1 MTKRRKGKNSLIDN
15 ISAQAAVQQESAGV
29 SCQISVNNELLE
41 SKSEYENLTEE
52 LAKIPD
58 LNPEFAADT
67 LAIHKPKDEDEI
79 DDLEY
84 FAQLK
89 DFETAMSDLS
99 TVNMKLKSDNA
110 ALQEENDKY
119 LMKIS
124 ELTFENAKLNAQ
136 LQELSKNANAVNNNS
151 TLKFNERTIPN
162 MIDSSKKQSTRH
174 SAKKVNYPYKTDNI
188 GYTSWN

>member
-29 SCQISVNNELLE
+29 SCQISANNELLE

-52 LAKIPD
+52 LAKISD

>member
-1 MTKRRKGKNSLIDN
+1 MTKRRKGKNSLIDS
-15 ISAQAAVQQESAGV
+15 ISAQAAVQQESVGV
-29 SCQISVNNELLE
+29 SSQISANNELLE

-58 LNPEFAADT
+58 LNPEFAADM
-67 LAIHKPKDEDEI
+67 LAMRRPKDEDEI
-79 DDLEY
+79 HTLEE
-84 FAQLK
+84 FAQLQN
-89 DFETAMSDLS
+89 FEAAMSDLS
-99 TVNMKLKSDNA
+99 TANMKLKSENA

-136 LQELSKNANAVNNNS
+136 IQELSNS
-151 TLKFNERTIPN
+151 KSVDNYVSPALNERTVENQFGP
-162 MIDSSKKQSTRH
+162 SSKKQVQQSLRG
-174 SAKKVNYPYKTDNI
+174 VNYPHQSNM

>member
-99 TVNMKLKSDNA
+99 TVNMKLKSENA

-174 SAKKVNYPYKTDNI
+174 SAKKVYYPYKADNI

>member
-1 MTKRRKGKNSLIDN
+1 MAKRKGKNSLIDS
-15 ISAQAAVQQESAGV
+15 ISAQAAVQQQSVDV
-29 SCQISVNNELLE
+29 SCQISANNEQLE

-58 LNPEFAADT
+58 LNPDIAADVLET
-67 LAIHKPKDEDEI
+67 HRPKDEDEMHA
-79 DDLEY
+79 LED
-84 FAQLK
+84 FVQLQN
-89 DFETAMSDLS
+89 FEVAMSDLS
-99 TVNMKLKSDNA
+99 TANMKLKSENA

-136 LQELSKNANAVNNNS
+136 IQELSKSKS
-151 TLKFNERTIPN
+151 TDNYDSPALNEKTVENQFGP
-162 MIDSSKKQSTRH
+162 SSKKPVKQSPRY
-174 SAKKVNYPYKTDNI
+174 VNYPHQSNI

>member
-1 MTKRRKGKNSLIDN
+1 M
-15 ISAQAAVQQESAGV
+15 
-29 SCQISVNNELLE
+29 LE

-58 LNPEFAADT
+58 LNPEFAADV
-67 LAIHKPKDEDEI
+67 LAIHKPKDEDEMYA
-79 DDLEY
+79 LED
-84 FAQLK
+84 FVQLQNV
-89 DFETAMSDLS
+89 EAAMSDLS
-99 TVNMKLKSDNA
+99 TANMKLKSEIA

-136 LQELSKNANAVNNNS
+136 IQELSNTKS
-151 TLKFNERTIPN
+151 TSNYDSQALNEKTVENQFGP
-162 MIDSSKKQSTRH
+162 SSKKPVQQSTRG
-174 SAKKVNYPYKTDNI
+174 VNYPHQSNM

>member
-1 MTKRRKGKNSLIDN
+1 MTKRRKGKNSLIDS
-15 ISAQAAVQQESAGV
+15 ISAQAAVQQESVGV
-29 SCQISVNNELLE
+29 SCEISANNELLE

-58 LNPEFAADT
+58 LNPEFAADM
-67 LAIHKPKDEDEI
+67 LAMRRPKDEDAVHA
-79 DDLEY
+79 LEE
-84 FAQLK
+84 FAQLQN
-89 DFETAMSDLS
+89 FEAAMSDLS
-99 TVNMKLKSDNA
+99 TANMKLKSENA

-136 LQELSKNANAVNNNS
+136 IQELSNS
-151 TLKFNERTIPN
+151 KSADNYVSPALNERTVENQFGP
-162 MIDSSKKQSTRH
+162 SSKKQVQQSLRG
-174 SAKKVNYPYKTDNI
+174 VNYPHQSNM

>member
-1 MTKRRKGKNSLIDN
+1 MANRRKGKNSLIDS
-15 ISAQAAVQQESAGV
+15 ISAQAAVQQESVGV
-29 SCQISVNNELLE
+29 SSQISANNEQLE

-58 LNPEFAADT
+58 LNPEFAADM
-67 LAIHKPKDEDEI
+67 LAMRRPKDEDEI
-79 DDLEY
+79 HALEE
-84 FAQLK
+84 FAQLQN
-89 DFETAMSDLS
+89 FEAAMSDLS
-99 TVNMKLKSDNA
+99 TANMKLKSENA

-136 LQELSKNANAVNNNS
+136 IQELSNS
-151 TLKFNERTIPN
+151 KSVDNYVSPALNERTVENQFGP
-162 MIDSSKKQSTRH
+162 SSKKQVQQSLRG
-174 SAKKVNYPYKTDNI
+174 VNYPHQSNM

>member
-15 ISAQAAVQQESAGV
+15 ISAQAAVQQESVGV
-29 SCQISVNNELLE
+29 SCQISANNELLE

-52 LAKIPD
+52 LAKISD

-99 TVNMKLKSDNA
+99 TVNMKLKSENA

-136 LQELSKNANAVNNNS
+136 LQELSKNANAVNNNN

-188 GYTSWN
+188 GYTAWN

>member
-15 ISAQAAVQQESAGV
+15 ISAQAAVQQESVGV
-29 SCQISVNNELLE
+29 SCQISANNELLE

-58 LNPEFAADT
+58 LNSEFATDT
-67 LAIHKPKDEDEI
+67 LTIHKPKDEDEI
-79 DDLEY
+79 HALED
-84 FAQLK
+84 FAQLQN
-89 DFETAMSDLS
+89 FEAAMSDLS
-99 TVNMKLKSDNA
+99 TANMKLKSENS

-136 LQELSKNANAVNNNS
+136 LQELSKNANVVNNNS

-188 GYTSWN
+188 GYTAWN

>member
-15 ISAQAAVQQESAGV
+15 ISAQAAVQQESVGV
-29 SCQISVNNELLE
+29 SCQISANNELLE

-52 LAKIPD
+52 LAKIHD
-58 LNPEFAADT
+58 LNSEFATDT
-67 LAIHKPKDEDEI
+67 LTIHKPKDEDEI
-79 DDLEY
+79 HVLED
-84 FAQLK
+84 FAQLQN
-89 DFETAMSDLS
+89 FEAAMSDLS
-99 TVNMKLKSDNA
+99 TANMKLKSENS

-136 LQELSKNANAVNNNS
+136 LQELSKNANVVNNNS

-188 GYTSWN
+188 GYTAWN

>member
-1 MTKRRKGKNSLIDN
+1 MTKRRKGKNSLIDS
-15 ISAQAAVQQESAGV
+15 ISAQAAVQQESVGV
-29 SCQISVNNELLE
+29 SCEISANNELLE

-58 LNPEFAADT
+58 LNPEFAADM
-67 LAIHKPKDEDEI
+67 LAMRRPKDEDEMHA
-79 DDLEY
+79 LEE
-84 FAQLK
+84 FAQLQN
-89 DFETAMSDLS
+89 FETAMSDLS
-99 TVNMKLKSDNA
+99 TANMKLKSENA

-136 LQELSKNANAVNNNS
+136 IQELSNS
-151 TLKFNERTIPN
+151 KSADNYVSPALNERTVENQFGP
-162 MIDSSKKQSTRH
+162 SSKKQVQQSPRG
-174 SAKKVNYPYKTDNI
+174 VNYPHQLNM

>member
-1 MTKRRKGKNSLIDN
+1 MAKRKGKNSLIDN
-15 ISAQAAVQQESAGV
+15 ISAQAAVQQESVGV
-29 SCQISVNNELLE
+29 SCEISANNELLE

-58 LNPEFAADT
+58 LNPEFAADM
-67 LAIHKPKDEDEI
+67 LAMRRPKDEDEI
-79 DDLEY
+79 HALEE
-84 FAQLK
+84 FAQLQN
-89 DFETAMSDLS
+89 FEAAMSDLS
-99 TVNMKLKSDNA
+99 TANMKLKSENA

-136 LQELSKNANAVNNNS
+136 IQDLSNTKS
-151 TLKFNERTIPN
+151 TGNYDSQALNEKTVENQFGP
-162 MIDSSKKQSTRH
+162 SSKKPVQQSTRG
-174 SAKKVNYPYKTDNI
+174 VNYPHQLNM

>member
-1 MTKRRKGKNSLIDN
+1 MTKRRKGKNSLIDS
-15 ISAQAAVQQESAGV
+15 ISAQAAVQQESVGV
-29 SCQISVNNELLE
+29 SCEISANNELLE

-58 LNPEFAADT
+58 LNPEFAADM
-67 LAIHKPKDEDEI
+67 LAMRRPKDEDAVHA
-79 DDLEY
+79 LEE
-84 FAQLK
+84 FAQLQN
-89 DFETAMSDLS
+89 FEAAMSDLS
-99 TVNMKLKSDNA
+99 TANMKLKSENA

-136 LQELSKNANAVNNNS
+136 IQELSNS
-151 TLKFNERTIPN
+151 KSSDNYVSPALNEKVVENQFGP
-162 MIDSSKKQSTRH
+162 SSKKPVRQSPRY
-174 SAKKVNYPYKTDNI
+174 VNYPHQSNM

>member
-15 ISAQAAVQQESAGV
+15 ISAQAAVQQESVGV
-29 SCQISVNNELLE
+29 SCQISANNELLE

-52 LAKIPD
+52 LAKNPD

-67 LAIHKPKDEDEI
+67 LAIHKTKDEDEI
-79 DDLEY
+79 HALED

-99 TVNMKLKSDNA
+99 TVNMKLKSENA

-136 LQELSKNANAVNNNS
+136 LQELSKNANVVNNNS

-188 GYTSWN
+188 GYTAWN

>member
-1 MTKRRKGKNSLIDN
+1 MAKRRKGKNSLIDN
-15 ISAQAAVQQESAGV
+15 ISAQAAVQQESVGV
-29 SCQISVNNELLE
+29 SCEISANNELLE

-58 LNPEFAADT
+58 LNTEFAADT

-79 DDLEY
+79 HALED
-84 FAQLK
+84 FAQLQNF
-89 DFETAMSDLS
+89 DAAMSDLS
-99 TVNMKLKSDNA
+99 TANIKLKSENA

-136 LQELSKNANAVNNNS
+136 IQELSKSKSVGNYDSPA
-151 TLKFNERTIPN
+151 LNEKVVENQFGPSN
-162 MIDSSKKQSTRH
+162 KKPVRQSPRY
-174 SAKKVNYPYKTDNI
+174 VNYPHQSNI

>member
-99 TVNMKLKSDNA
+99 TVNMKLKSENA

-188 GYTSWN
+188 GYTAWN

>member
-29 SCQISVNNELLE
+29 SYEISANNELLE

-52 LAKIPD
+52 LAKISD

-67 LAIHKPKDEDEI
+67 LTIHKPKDEDEI
-79 DDLEY
+79 HALED
-84 FAQLK
+84 FAQLQN
-89 DFETAMSDLS
+89 FEAAMSDLS
-99 TVNMKLKSDNA
+99 TANMKLKSENS

-136 LQELSKNANAVNNNS
+136 LQELSKNANVVNNNS

-188 GYTSWN
+188 GYTAWN